1 MKSRS
6 ALGVLALAA
15 FISCLW
21 FAPALAA
28 DQLRQAK
35 DAYQRGDYATALR
48 LFRPLA
54 EKGNA
59 EARYALGFMYEQGQ
73 GAPRDYREAA
83 KWFRESAA
91 QGYAY
96 AQSRLGVMYAEGQG
110 LTQDFGESVKWF
122 QLAAEQGF
130 NEARYNLGVA
140 FAKGQGVA
148 KDFVKAHMWF
158 SLAAASETDAADRDR
173 ANKGRDI
180 VAGLMTPAEIAEA
193 RRLAAEWKP
202 KSAGGTRK

>member
-1 MKSRS
+1 MKSRPT
-6 ALGVLALAA
+6 LGFLVLTA

-21 FAPALAA
+21 FAPTLAA
-28 DQLRQAK
+28 DQLQQAK
-35 DAYQRGDYATALR
+35 EAYQRGDYATALR

-54 EKGNA
+54 EKGDA

-73 GAPRDYREAA
+73 GVPLDHREAA

-91 QGYAY
+91 KGYAY

-110 LTQDFGESVKWF
+110 LPQDYQEAVKWF

-130 NEARYNLGVA
+130 GEARYNLGLA

-158 SLAAASETDAADRDR
+158 TLAAASETDAADRDR

-193 RRLAAEWKP
+193 RKLAAEWKP
-202 KSAGGTRK
+202 KPAGGVKK